1 MNERLQFFEFQNQQE
16 SKNALLVSPEE
27 MKPLIEKY
35 ASLRLLSF
43 SQGPSRN
50 ADQQH

>member
-1 MNERLQFFEFQNQQE
+1 
-16 SKNALLVSPEE
+16 

-43 SQGPSRN
+43 SQGPTRN
-50 ADQQH
+50 ADQQHQIPGVSEQAINENYSSQQ